1 MVYWFLRSLIS
12 KYMDIG
18 EIHKIYF
25 VYLSFVKMHGPA
37 KGKAMQG
44 IHKQVNAKYLSNN
57 YCLFCTMVH
66 NNGCSMVYLACS
78 SMISTSHAL
87 TVSLLPFST
96 LLPVTS
102 SVALLYG

>member
-37 KGKAMQG
+37 KGTAMQG
-44 IHKQVNAKYLSNN
+44 IHKQTNAKYLSNN
-57 YCLFCTMVH
+57 YCRLCTMVH
-66 NNGCSMVYLACS
+66 KAGYPVYLAGS

-96 LLPVTS
+96 IFPVTS
-102 SVALLYG
+102 SVARLYG